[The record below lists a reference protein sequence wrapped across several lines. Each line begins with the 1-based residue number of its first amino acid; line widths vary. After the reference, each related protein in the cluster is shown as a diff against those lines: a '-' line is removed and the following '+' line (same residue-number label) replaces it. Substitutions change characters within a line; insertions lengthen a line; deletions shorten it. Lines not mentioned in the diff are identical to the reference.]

1 MHKFGVSEIGR
12 IELPLTIM
20 GKTFHGYCFIF
31 NSRSP
36 NYSTGGYTP
45 KLYPSH
51 SNFPLSKACLILS
64 CLCLKS
70 LNNF

>member
-12 IELPLTIM
+12 IELPLPIM
-20 GKTFHGYCFIF
+20 GKTFHGYCYIF

-51 SNFPLSKACLILS
+51 SSFPLSKACLILP